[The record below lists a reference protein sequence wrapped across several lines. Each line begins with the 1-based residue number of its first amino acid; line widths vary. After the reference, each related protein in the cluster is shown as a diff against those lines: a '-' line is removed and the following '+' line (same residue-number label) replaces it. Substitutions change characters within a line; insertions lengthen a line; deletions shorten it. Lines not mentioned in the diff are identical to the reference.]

1 MSALKRLLSGQH
13 KLHKHHSLPS
23 NPDARVDY
31 LDLERINRH
40 ERSKSK
46 PTTPVSAS
54 TPTYQTGAPISGL
67 PITQSPTTSASSSQ
81 SNLRYGRSRS
91 RARAKHERAKSLDVR
106 AAQSRRDSLER
117 AERRKNSYE
126 NVSTSSL
133 HRDLLRHSYR
143 RRLYQDPLKGNY
155 GQLPLNMSQE
165 GIGSFTSPLGKRLQ
179 VG

>member
-23 NPDARVDY
+23 NPDGRIDY
-31 LDLERINRH
+31 LDLERISRH

-54 TPTYQTGAPISGL
+54 TPTYKTDAPISGL
-67 PITQSPTTSASSSQ
+67 PITQSPTTSSASSSN

-106 AAQSRRDSLER
+106 AAQSRQDSLER
-117 AERRKNSYE
+117 AQRRKNSYDS
-126 NVSTSSL
+126 VSVSSL
-133 HRDLLRHSYR
+133 PGFSTFSYR
-143 RRLYQDPLKGNY
+143 ARFHQDPLNANY
-155 GQLPLNMSQE
+155 GELPMNMSQE
-165 GIGSFTSPLGKRLQ
+165 GIG
-179 VG
+179 